1 MLVSVVFKVVLA
13 LIVPLLVKSVAVI
26 SKLLLLTAIVPLLE
40 KLSAT
45 TEAVPKT
52 VRLSSLLLKSPP
64 TLRLRAFA
72 PQVKSLAKSLL
83 LKSPP
88 TFRLRVLVV
97 IVPLN
102 HQQHN
107 QNHQLQKEQK
117 YRN

>member
-13 LIVPLLVKSVAVI
+13 LIVPLLFKLAAVI

-52 VRLSSLLLKSPP
+52 VSVS
-64 TLRLRAFA
+64 FA
-72 PQVKSLAKSLL
+72 PQVKSLAASLL
-83 LKSPP
+83 LKSPT

-97 IVPLN
+97 IVPLPR
-102 HQQHN
+102 
-107 QNHQLQKEQK
+107 
-117 YRN
+117 YSAT